1 MTCSRPQQTAT
12 RPGLELGT
20 PWSVVCDPNHRP
32 PTSWFMNYFIKNQD
46 ENRFCFDS
54 AHIQFTYFS
63 SMFCFSVKPRDVE
76 ADAHVEGNLAAE
88 ISMVALD
95 TLELVIQVGY

>member
-1 MTCSRPQQTAT
+1 
-12 RPGLELGT
+12 
-20 PWSVVCDPNHRP
+20 
-32 PTSWFMNYFIKNQD
+32 
-46 ENRFCFDS
+46 
-54 AHIQFTYFS
+54 
-63 SMFCFSVKPRDVE
+63 MFYFSVKPRDVE